1 MPDDKKITNS
11 TTINVEK
18 NNRTCKSAVI
28 FHFTLM
34 NYSEAWSI
42 ATPAPIV
49 VERLTFLMKIP
60 LEVAGFALVKAANN
74 A

>member
-18 NNRTCKSAVI
+18 NNRTCESAVI

-34 NYSEAWSI
+34 NYSEA
-42 ATPAPIV
+42 
-49 VERLTFLMKIP
+49 
-60 LEVAGFALVKAANN
+60 
-74 A
+74 

>member
-1 MPDDKKITNS
+1 MTKNHHSKM
-11 TTINVEK
+11 INTGK
-18 NNRTCKSAVI
+18 NNRTHKSAVI
-28 FHFTLM
+28 FHCTLM